1 MFTVVPRNEGGSWR
15 KKGGDNKWGGK
26 AIKNIRGRVPFPL
39 RKESSPYNG
48 GRRYAT
54 QTVPSVPVVSCLE
67 TPVSCGL
74 NSHIFSMAMLGF
86 VLFLL
91 RTACLCLTAG
101 VFVGVHMCVCVC
113 VEAAEGAGRTASGRA
128 ASEQAPAAR
137 AVAEYIRES
146 RCAVPPA
153 RHCARLCLSL
163 PPAMPAPRTAGS
175 TPAPAAPT
183 GGQ

>member
-1 MFTVVPRNEGGSWR
+1 MVRKSGGTCFEAWTPQHAPTR
-15 KKGGDNKWGGK
+15 CLLK
-26 AIKNIRGRVPFPL
+26 IC
-39 RKESSPYNG
+39 
-48 GRRYAT
+48 
-54 QTVPSVPVVSCLE
+54 SVPVAKARRLRGRRLTPHAREGVTGAPTSINLRVCGGDRRPPGLRKKMPASCSD
-67 TPVSCGL
+67 TV
-74 NSHIFSMAMLGF
+74 AA
-86 VLFLL
+86 
-91 RTACLCLTAG
+91 TAAAKIRAEARVTS
-101 VFVGVHMCVCVC
+101 VCVH